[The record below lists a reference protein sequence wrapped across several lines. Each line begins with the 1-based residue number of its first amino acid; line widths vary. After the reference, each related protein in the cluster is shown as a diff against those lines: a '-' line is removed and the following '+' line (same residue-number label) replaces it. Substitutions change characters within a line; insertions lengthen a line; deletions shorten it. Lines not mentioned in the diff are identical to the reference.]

1 MLRSA
6 SGGGAALNSVAIPVA
21 SGAPLDDALFGG
33 DDYELLLVSDKPL
46 AGAHCIG
53 SLTAELGLRLDGEPL
68 HARGFDH
75 FRNGNSTR

>member
-1 MLRSA
+1 
-6 SGGGAALNSVAIPVA
+6 
-21 SGAPLDDALFGG
+21 
-33 DDYELLLVSDKPL
+33 L